1 MGFLWPRVYFQNMLV
16 LFMEAQHEILMRR
29 AGDMK
34 DKVGT
39 LLAWMETVELTL
51 QLGVQGSCRAE
62 KEASSEA
69 LREAASTDIHSCYS
83 QVSYRNPSREP

>member
-1 MGFLWPRVYFQNMLV
+1 MLV

-51 QLGVQGSCRAE
+51 QLGGQGSGRAE
-62 KEASSEA
+62 EEASSKA
-69 LREAASTDIHSCYS
+69 LREAASTDIRSCYS
-83 QVSYRNPSREP
+83 QVSYREP